1 MSVPEVAQAVA
12 QGLGQVR
19 VPPALEVNPVIPPL
33 PEIIV
38 GTIAFSILFA
48 VLWRAVVP
56 QFEKTFAERTAA
68 IEGGME
74 QAEKT
79 QAEADAALA
88 EYKAQL
94 AGARDEAAQIRATA
108 QADRQQ
114 ILAEARAEAEDV
126 ARQVTEQASAR
137 MQAEA
142 AQVRAGLSREVGRLA
157 TTLAEKIVGE
167 NLDNE
172 RTRSTVDRFIAELE
186 RAAAVDG
193 APAGGGGG

>member
-1 MSVPEVAQAVA
+1 MSVAAVA
-12 QGLGQVR
+12 QSVAQGIGQVR

-48 VLWRAVVP
+48 VVWRAVVP
-56 QFEKTFAERTAA
+56 RFEQLFAERTAA

-74 QAEKT
+74 QAT
-79 QAEADAALA
+79 AAQAEADAALA
-88 EYKAQL
+88 QYKAQL

-114 ILAEARAEAEDV
+114 ILADARAEAEEV
-126 ARQVTEQASAR
+126 ARQVSEQASAR

-142 AQVRAGLSREVGRLA
+142 AQVRAGLSREVGTLA

-172 RTRSTVDRFIAELE
+172 RTRNTVDRFIAELE
-186 RAAAVDG
+186 QAAAVDG
-193 APAGGGGG
+193 AASGSGNG